1 MSGHSH
7 YATIKRQKETKDA
20 AKGRVF
26 SKLARAIQIAVK
38 SGGGSDP
45 DSNYKLRM
53 TIDTARSF
61 NMPKDNIERA
71 IRAAETKL
79 GDLEEVTYE
88 GYGPGGIAIIL
99 EAVTDNRNRTGQE
112 IKNIFDRGGGS
123 LAGPGSVSFN
133 FESKGLILVE
143 KKDNFEEAMLP
154 LIDLGVED
162 INETDDAIEV
172 YTDPAKLGVI
182 RDNLSSLEF
191 KVKTVEIMNKPK
203 NFQIIEDADLAK
215 RILSFLDNL
224 EAHEDVQK
232 VSTNLDIPQVVLEKI
247 GS

>member
-1 MSGHSH
+1 
-7 YATIKRQKETKDA
+7 
-20 AKGRVF
+20 
-26 SKLARAIQIAVK
+26 
-38 SGGGSDP
+38 
-45 DSNYKLRM
+45 
-53 TIDTARSF
+53 
-61 NMPKDNIERA
+61 MPKDNIERA
-71 IRAAETKL
+71 IRAAETKF

-172 YTDPAKLGVI
+172 YTDPTKLGVI
-182 RDNLSSLEF
+182 RDNLGSLEF

-203 NFQIIEDADLAK
+203 NFQLIEDADLAK
-215 RILSFLDNL
+215 KILSFLDNL